1 MLTNLEG
8 SLVSCRWVSRRCFFS
23 VSSFVNSLVVFM
35 VCLIGLDSDR
45 ISACLF
51 FPSLHSMIIA
61 CSSDSIAFLLEN
73 FQLSICHINYHFAAP
88 H

>member
-8 SLVSCRWVSRRCFFS
+8 SLVSCHWVRRRCFFS
-23 VSSFVNSLVVFM
+23 VSSFGNSLVVFM

-45 ISACLF
+45 IFACLF

-61 CSSDSIAFLLEN
+61 CNLDSIVFLLEN
-73 FQLSICHINYHFAAP
+73 FQLSIFHINYHFVAP